1 MKADSVLQVCY
12 IICAFCGPQGHKD
25 TFDTHQEEFEG
36 GQQFTPVLLT
46 PSDGVPLKDRHP
58 GVRRVQLHHGNGL
71 SPTQKLIGSLT
82 EVNKVSN
89 VLFYKRKKRMHSKK
103 FNDSSWVFFNI
114 IKIDNDKINPSDPV
128 VHLCTI
134 FTTSKLMKIH
144 CSKI

>member
-1 MKADSVLQVCY
+1 
-12 IICAFCGPQGHKD
+12 
-25 TFDTHQEEFEG
+25 
-36 GQQFTPVLLT
+36 
-46 PSDGVPLKDRHP
+46 
-58 GVRRVQLHHGNGL
+58 
-71 SPTQKLIGSLT
+71 
-82 EVNKVSN
+82 
-89 VLFYKRKKRMHSKK
+89 MHSKK